1 MRLARR
7 VAVVRVALPTVVVG
21 ALIVVGAPE
30 VIASTIDVQERG
42 IGGIVYK
49 AASGEANR
57 VTIRY
62 TNRLFTVV
70 DRGAKITAPKRCR
83 RVRRRRIRCHPP
95 RTAAANLSVK
105 LLDGNDR
112 LTVKTARRRGFTT
125 VHGGSGDDAI
135 RVGSGA
141 ASGLFFGGDGN
152 DLIVVGRSRRESE
165 IDGGDGADRSVG
177 GPGKDFLYDNGGYGL
192 HPSGVNNDRLEGRA
206 GNDRLQGG
214 FGNDTMLGGAG
225 NDILG
230 SRDRNPDRDGGDIDE
245 GSDKLDGGPGDDVLS
260 GLDEPRDPFGGG
272 AVPDQLSCGPGND
285 RAAADQ
291 LAAVAP
297 DCERVDRMPE
307 ETDPFS
313 PF

>member
-1 MRLARR
+1 
-7 VAVVRVALPTVVVG
+7 VRVALATVVVG
-21 ALIVVGAPE
+21 ALIAAGAPE
-30 VIASTIDVQERG
+30 VIASTIEVQERG
-42 IGGIVYK
+42 VGGVVYE

-70 DRGAKITAPKRCR
+70 DRRAKITAPKRCR
-83 RVRRRRIRCHPP
+83 RVRRRQIRCHPP
-95 RTAAANLSVK
+95 RTAAANLYVR
-105 LLDGNDR
+105 LRNRNDR
-112 LTVKTARRRGFTT
+112 LTVKTARRNGFTT
-125 VHGGSGDDAI
+125 VNGGSGNDVI

-141 ASGLFFGGDGN
+141 AGALYYGDDGN
-152 DLIVVGRSRRESE
+152 DLIVVGRSRGHSE

-192 HPSGVNNDRLEGRA
+192 HPSGVNNDRLEGRG

-230 SRDRNPDRDGGDIDE
+230 SRDRSPDRDGGDIDQ

-260 GLDEPRDPFGGG
+260 GLDEPRGQFGGG
-272 AVPDQLSCGPGND
+272 AVPDQLTCGPGND

-291 LAAVAP
+291 LDTVAP

-313 PF
+313 SPF

>member
-1 MRLARR
+1 
-7 VAVVRVALPTVVVG
+7 VSVVVRVALPTVVVG
-21 ALIVVGAPE
+21 ALIAAGAPE
-30 VIASTIDVQERG
+30 AIASTIDVQERG

-49 AASGEANR
+49 AASGEANH

-70 DRGAKITAPKRCR
+70 DGGAKITAPKRCR
-83 RVRRRRIRCHPP
+83 RVHRRRQTRCPAP
-95 RTAAANLSVK
+95 RTAAANLYVR
-105 LLDGNDR
+105 LQDRNDR
-112 LTVKTARRRGFTT
+112 LAVKTARRRGFTT

-141 ASGLFFGGDGN
+141 AGALSFGEDGN
-152 DLIVVGRSRRESE
+152 DLIVVGRSRAESE

-206 GNDRLQGG
+206 GNDKLNGG
-214 FGNDTMLGGAG
+214 FGNDTLLGGAG

-230 SRDRNPDRDGGDIDE
+230 SRDRSPDRDGGDIDQD
-245 GSDKLDGGPGDDVLS
+245 SDKLDGGPGDDVLS
-260 GLDEPRDPFGGG
+260 GLDERRGQFGGG

-285 RAAADQ
+285 YAVADE
-291 LAAVAP
+291 LDTVAP

-313 PF
+313 SPF